1 MDARKRAYAGNL
13 GAAIRDL
20 GPRFRGDERMLRRFR
35 ATGTRSNIADLG
47 RVRDLSRL
55 RGGAVDRR
63 RGLAEQDRTL
73 LRGADAA
80 HVRVDHLRL
89 LVGALDRRP
98 RAHRLEPAL
107 EVREIGDV
115 LALTLVRHD

>member
-1 MDARKRAYAGNL
+1 MDARVISAFTRVHSPSKTGVNALNDAPC
-13 GAAIRDL
+13 
-20 GPRFRGDERMLRRFR
+20 PRMTWPEVDVTLP
-35 ATGTRSNIADLG
+35 
-47 RVRDLSRL
+47 RL

-63 RGLAEQDRTL
+63 RGLAEQDRAL

-80 HVRVDHLRL
+80 HVRVDRLRL

-98 RAHRLEPAL
+98 RARRLEPAL

-115 LALTLVRHD
+115 LALAL